1 MIMDTLIDQFE
12 STCERRP
19 VVGPA
24 DVWQFI
30 EKLPEEPSSD
40 PKFVFELSKVALELS
55 WMRWPER
62 LVQLSSKLD
71 PDDLF
76 EKFASVPRAHDFF
89 ALLKTKRAPPSYC
102 RELVESEFRLR
113 SMYGDNMSTE
123 YFAREYGTIVTSRR
137 NDKTRSVTSD
147 FRMPYLKAELHGRC
161 AFGRQRSADPDDL
174 QVEERP
180 DGRRIIIAPRREN
193 RVSRNQMTLQLLSPE
208 FAILQNTSA
217 TNKLVI
223 APHEMLGLGEKKLI
237 RFPFVIILP
246 HQRFSFQ

>member
-1 MIMDTLIDQFE
+1 MIMDTWIDQFE
-12 STCERRP
+12 EECQDRAL
-19 VVGPA
+19 VGPA
-24 DVWQFI
+24 EV
-30 EKLPEEPSSD
+30 EKFLGALPANVASD
-40 PKFVFELSKVALELS
+40 PDLAFELSKIALELS
-55 WMRWPER
+55 WMRWPDR
-62 LVQLSSKLD
+62 LGSFAEKLS
-71 PDDLF
+71 PDDIFL
-76 EKFASVPRAHDFF
+76 KFQGLPKASDFF
-89 ALLKTKRAPPSYC
+89 HLIQYNSTSPRNDALA
-102 RELVESEFRLR
+102 ESEFRLR
-113 SMYGDNMSTE
+113 STYGDSMPEEHYVAT
-123 YFAREYGTIVTSRR
+123 YATTICTTSFR
-137 NDKTRSVTSD
+137 NPKRVISD
-147 FRMPYLKAELHGRC
+147 FRSPTLDTTLHGFC

-174 QVEERP
+174 HIEKRP